1 MNNYV
6 YIIAGLPELAMNFD
20 GAAFAYA
27 EVRDNIVG
35 LLSEKDQQ
43 LVALLEEGFDD
54 TTLSADFYKK
64 VKESKNGF
72 VRDYFDFDLS
82 LRNMKVAYLAKRL
95 NQDGGKFVVDLSDP
109 DAIEPEMPQDF
120 EDEKRVQAILDN
132 PDFVQR
138 EQLMDQL
145 KWDKA
150 SELAT
155 FEYFSMN
162 AILAFL
168 VKAKMVQRWAEL
180 DKERGEQLFQ
190 QLVGEVRGTFKG
202 VEYDEKK

>member
-43 LVALLEEGFDD
+43 LVALLEEGFVD